1 MSQYS
6 LLSDDDIPQLASGV
20 LTVLDEVG
28 ILCENEEL
36 LTRLD
41 EAGARVD
48 YDNQRVRFPRPMT
61 AEFVASFRQES
72 SRSQEVLGFAAPA
85 LPTLGTQVA
94 QLYYDYPHQQHRRF
108 NLLNAPHRIRLS

>member
-61 AEFVASFRQES
+61 AGFVESFRQES
-72 SRSQEVLGFAAPA
+72 SRSRALWLPHCQLSVPKLPSCTTTIPSSSTAAA
-85 LPTLGTQVA
+85 TK
-94 QLYYDYPHQQHRRF
+94 
-108 NLLNAPHRIRLS
+108 RISSIC